1 MWYNNLYAKQKTL
14 EGGITTDRKKT
25 YLLPTIFALVFSIIA
40 VVTVVIA
47 TVSGRGL
54 SSEGINEIRLVFPDG
69 TERTYSSDDRRER
82 AYLLSDLV
90 TTAEKSDAD
99 FSSLSLPTYRV
110 TYTYT
115 DRTDTYNLF
124 AADTGD
130 GYHVY
135 LSASDGSLMRSS
147 DTAGQAFL
155 SSELGEDAFQD
166 AALPVL
172 YTSAEDAVTPSGG
185 NWYFLGAASDFRERE
200 NFTTDQTGET
210 TYYQNGY
217 VGFRFSI
224 EPDTV
229 RIVILD
235 EDKTL
240 FDGTPEEL
248 ATSDLSYSGQLHVR
262 ISADWNRKDGVGYYG
277 HTDYDFRL
285 RYVAPA
291 VFTPSAATA
300 PQGGF
305 LLIRCENILDAD
317 KIKSQMLTDASL
329 GIRFFRY
336 GTDTYGVVTVS
347 SDSKAGNKTV
357 RCSYG
362 GVTTDIT
369 FTVTETVS
377 SPQIIAYL
385 VPDDRQSL
393 GSASARQG
401 FITRFRSVSDADP
414 GYLFLSESF
423 VAPFD
428 GNGTDTVRFGDTVA
442 PDGMT
447 DTYTAWYTEF
457 GVSAGTAVFAMNGGV
472 IMDTGYDPFFG
483 NYIVIGHGSGVQTW
497 YGHLSSVSVRQGD
510 VVSRGEMIGIAG
522 DTGFASGN
530 SLVLAASVCGR
541 LVDPE
546 LLLEQVKSM
555 IHRNY

>member
-1 MWYNNLYAKQKTL
+1 MWYNNLYAKQKTP

-25 YLLPTIFALVFSIIA
+25 YLLPTIFALIFSIIA

-130 GYHVY
+130 GYRVY

-147 DTAGQAFL
+147 DAAGQAFL
-155 SSELGEDAFQD
+155 SSELGEDAFPD

-200 NFTTDQTGET
+200 NFTTDQTGDT

-262 ISADWNRKDGVGYYG
+262 ISCGLEPEGRRRVLWTY
-277 HTDYDFRL
+277 RL
-285 RYVAPA
+285 R
-291 VFTPSAATA
+291 F
-300 PQGGF
+300 Q
-305 LLIRCENILDAD
+305 
-317 KIKSQMLTDASL
+317 
-329 GIRFFRY
+329 
-336 GTDTYGVVTVS
+336 VTVCCAGGLHTVCRDRAAGGIP
-347 SDSKAGNKTV
+347 SD
-357 RCSYG
+357 
-362 GVTTDIT
+362 
-369 FTVTETVS
+369 
-377 SPQIIAYL
+377 PL
-385 VPDDRQSL
+385 
-393 GSASARQG
+393 
-401 FITRFRSVSDADP
+401 
-414 GYLFLSESF
+414 
-423 VAPFD
+423 
-428 GNGTDTVRFGDTVA
+428 
-442 PDGMT
+442 
-447 DTYTAWYTEF
+447 
-457 GVSAGTAVFAMNGGV
+457 
-472 IMDTGYDPFFG
+472 
-483 NYIVIGHGSGVQTW
+483 
-497 YGHLSSVSVRQGD
+497 
-510 VVSRGEMIGIAG
+510 
-522 DTGFASGN
+522 
-530 SLVLAASVCGR
+530 
-541 LVDPE
+541 
-546 LLLEQVKSM
+546 
-555 IHRNY
+555 